1 MVYKAIGIMSG
12 SSLDGLDIA
21 YVHIQETG
29 GKWSYEIQN
38 AAIYSY
44 TAEWSNALKNAGKL
58 SALDLQ
64 IFHTKYGRFVGD
76 QINQFI
82 DDFSLHHKVDL
93 IASHGHT
100 VFHAPQSM
108 MTFQVGDGA
117 SIAAVTELPVV
128 SDLRSLDVAL
138 GGQGAPIVPIGEK
151 LLLSGYNFFLNLG
164 GIANISFNNPDKY
177 IAFDVCPANAVLNA
191 FAKKEGKAYDDD
203 GALAAKGRMNER
215 ILNQL
220 SELDYYSLSY
230 PKSLSN
236 DFGTD
241 VIYPMINSHGLST
254 EDALATAVEH
264 IALQTKKAA
273 QQILNDFSLAGNQYR
288 LLVSGGGALNVFLV
302 SRLREHLGGLNI
314 TVEMPDRTLVEFK
327 EAIIMALIGI
337 LRWREEYNVIASVTG
352 AKRNSV
358 GGALWLGAS

>member
-21 YVHIQETG
+21 YVHIFENG

-44 TAEWSNALKNAGKL
+44 THDWSNALKTAGKL
-58 SALDLQ
+58 SAFELQ
-64 IFHTKYGRFVGD
+64 IFHTKYGRFIGE

-82 DDFSLHHKVDL
+82 EDFGLHHKVDL

-108 MTFQVGDGA
+108 MTFQAGDGA
-117 SIAAVTELPVV
+117 SIAAVTGLPVV

-138 GGQGAPIVPIGEK
+138 GGQGAPIVPVGEK

-164 GIANISFNNPDKY
+164 GIANISFNNPEKY

-191 FAKKEGKAYDDD
+191 FAKKEGKSYDED
-203 GALAAKGRMNER
+203 GVMAAKGKVNER
-215 ILNQL
+215 VLN
-220 SELDYYSLSY
+220 ELAALNFYSLSY

-236 DFGTD
+236 DFGSD
-241 VIYPMINSHGLST
+241 VVYPLINSHGLST

-264 IALQTKKAA
+264 IAVQTKKAA
-273 QQILNDFSLAGNQYR
+273 QQIMVDFSLTGNQYK
-288 LLVSGGGALNVFLV
+288 LLVSGGGALNDFLV
-302 SRLREHLGGLNI
+302 SRLREHLGQLNI
-314 TVEMPDRTLVEFK
+314 NVEMPDKTLVEFK
-327 EAIIMALIGI
+327 EAIIMAVIGV
-337 LRWREEYNVIASVTG
+337 LRWREENNVLASVTG

-358 GGALWLGAS
+358 GGALWLGTE